1 MVDWKRRSVA
11 ISGAT
16 KPGLSSVIVALPWS
30 KSVAW
35 TGLDGKEGR
44 REGQRGEEGQGMGR
58 VGYG

>member
-16 KPGLSSVIVALPWS
+16 KPGLSSVIIALPWS

-44 REGQRGEEGQGMGR
+44 REGQRGEEGA
-58 VGYG
+58 GYG